1 MIETYDS
8 AIVTK
13 PDSTTAVEGETELLN
28 KLWKWQLESEG
39 NVAERN
45 FRTEAK
51 EDYDFYAGKQDTT
64 EVLSEL
70 EEQQRPSTVFNTI
83 LPKINLLIGLA
94 GQSNRVPYLF
104 PVSMGDDA
112 ITEIMNGAFK
122 HFRRKAK
129 LARLENECF
138 EHAVKSGRSLLGFW
152 IGGDNPMEP
161 EIKAVRISGRD
172 FLLDPTSVAYD
183 MSDARYLFVDKWL
196 EADDIKAFFPNISLD
211 EIKSL
216 SRSSSEMPQFYN
228 TVTDKYRL
236 TECWYRKYE
245 TIYWVENPLT
255 GKVEL
260 TTPAELTKFKTALR
274 QGIPDGKGGVIRY
287 DKEIKSVKRMV
298 KKVYYA
304 IYSGNKLVEA
314 GPSPYKHNHF
324 PYVLFGAYKDEDE
337 NRWFS
342 VVNMMKDPQ
351 RGRNA
356 MRRQLQHLLQTAP
369 KGLLVHEVG
378 ALIDPEEYDAK
389 SSQPNFRLVIAQ
401 GKFDKWKFT
410 DQPQIS
416 PVYAQLD
423 QTYEQDMKDS
433 SGIQNDLMGIE
444 TSSRQSGVTL
454 RLRQQTGMAVLYI
467 LFDNF
472 RESRLHSA
480 EIMVSMIQQY
490 MTQAQMI
497 RIEGPEGAYL
507 TQINTQM
514 NPQVQ
519 GYNDI
524 SALKY
529 DFAIDEA
536 VENTTMRMAIAQML
550 TEFSQNNPGSIPPD
564 MILEYSDMP
573 LSARMKVKAYH
584 EQMMQR
590 EERMM
595 EMEIEAKRESSLT
608 KAQTAVFKGRQD
620 KKNRAAKQNNKK

>member
-8 AIVTK
+8 SILTK
-13 PDSTTAVEGETELLN
+13 PDSTDSQSEEESKLLN
-28 KLWKWQLESEG
+28 KLYTWQLEAEG
-39 NVAERN
+39 STAERN
-45 FRTEAK
+45 YRIESK
-51 EDYDFYAGKQDTT
+51 EDYAFYAGKQDSK
-64 EVLSEL
+64 EIIDEL
-70 EEQQRPSTVFNTI
+70 TKQKRPTTVFNTI

-94 GQSNRVPYLF
+94 GQSNKVPYLF
-104 PVSMGDDA
+104 PVSLGDDA

-122 HFRRKAK
+122 HFRRRAK
-129 LARLENECF
+129 ISRLENECF

-152 IGGDNPMEP
+152 VGGDNPMEP

-196 EADDIKAFFPNISLD
+196 EADDIQAFFPNLSLD

-216 SRSSSEMPQFYN
+216 SQSSTEMPQFYD
-228 TVTDKYRL
+228 TVTNKYRL

-245 TIYWVENPLT
+245 TVYWIENPLT
-255 GKVEL
+255 GKVEQ
-260 TTPAELTKFKTALR
+260 TTLEEFNKFKAALKK
-274 QGIPDGKGGVIRY
+274 GIPDGRGGIIRY
-287 DKEIKSVKRMV
+287 DKEIKSTKRLV

-314 GPSPYKHNHF
+314 GRSPYNHDYF

-342 VVNMMKDPQ
+342 IINMMKDPQ

-356 MRRQLQHLLQTAP
+356 IRRQLQHLLQTAP

-378 ALIDPEEYDAK
+378 ALLDEEEYDAK
-389 SSQPNFRLVIAQ
+389 SSQPNFRLVISQ
-401 GKFDKWKFT
+401 GKFDKWRFT

-416 PVYAQLD
+416 PIYAQLD
-423 QTYEQDMKDS
+423 QTYEQDMKDA
-433 SGIQNDLMGIE
+433 SGIQNDMMGIE
-444 TSSRQSGVTL
+444 TSSRQPGVTL

-472 RESRLHSA
+472 RESRLLSA

-507 TQINTQM
+507 TQINTQL
-514 NPQVQ
+514 NPQVP
-519 GYNDI
+519 GFNDI
-524 SALKY
+524 TALKY

-550 TEFSQNNPGSIPPD
+550 TDFSQNNPGSIPPD

-584 EQMMQR
+584 EQMLER
-590 EERMM
+590 EERMAQ
-595 EMEIEAKRESSLT
+595 MEIEAKREGNLT
-608 KAQTAVFKGRQD
+608 KAQTAIYKSRQD
-620 KKNRAAKQNNKK
+620 RRNKASKQKSK